1 MKIYLL
7 LLLIAVIKS
16 APIENDKVERKK
28 PFSDS
33 ERKLDFDIE
42 AADSGPAKVNI
53 KIMYVKHY

>member
-16 APIENDKVERKK
+16 APIENDKVESKK
-28 PFSDS
+28 SFSDS
-33 ERKLDFDIE
+33 ERKLDLDIE

-53 KIMYVKHY
+53 KIMHIKHH